1 MSQVNGFGEQPA
13 ILVEGLTKSFGEVH
27 ALRGIDLS
35 VPRGTVLGV
44 LGPNGA
50 GKTTAV
56 RILTT
61 LLLPDGGRALV
72 EGYDV
77 VRDAAAVRR
86 SIGLAGQSAAIQ
98 EELTGRENLEIIGRL
113 YHLSWPHARSRA
125 VELLEQFGLSDA
137 ADRAAK
143 TYSGGMQRRLDLAAS
158 LVGRPKVLFLDEP
171 TTGLDPRSRLGMWDI
186 IRSLVA
192 DGTTLLLTTQYL
204 DEADELANEIVVI
217 DHGLVIAAGTSE
229 ELKGRVGGDV
239 VEFTVPD
246 RGLIDDAT
254 AAITKIGES
263 EPTADPETGMV
274 SLRVGSRG
282 SDALVEVVRSLDA
295 AGVETRGLA
304 LRRPSLD
311 DVFLALTGHAAEEE
325 EPGGRRRGRR
335 RRPARQGHGKDGV
348 MTAVAERTGAPGL
361 PAGPGL
367 GVRFR
372 WAVTDTLT
380 ITRRNL
386 LVWMRV
392 PAYLVFT
399 VIQPVIFVLMF
410 RYVFGGAIPV
420 NVPGGYVNFLIPGIV
435 AQTAAFASFGT
446 AIALAMELKKGV
458 IDRLRS
464 MPMARSAVL
473 AGRLVADTGRM
484 TVTILIIIGVGYAV
498 GFRFIN
504 GFGPAVAMIL
514 LAIVFGVAICCI
526 SAFTGLAIG
535 DEESVQAF
543 GLIWLFP
550 LTFLSSAFVPIATM
564 PGWLQAFANNQPVT
578 YVVDTMRALALG
590 GPVAAN
596 LWKSVAWLAG
606 IFIVFLPLAVR
617 AYRRAS

>member
-56 RILTT
+56 RILVT
-61 LLLPDGGRALV
+61 LLQPDGGRALV
-72 EGYDV
+72 EGRDV
-77 VRDAAAVRR
+77 VREPAAVRR

-246 RGLIDDAT
+246 RGLIDNAT
-254 AAITKIGES
+254 AAVTKIMERVGEVGG
-263 EPTADPETGMV
+263 EPTADLETGMV

-295 AGVETRGLA
+295 AGVETHGLG

-335 RRPARQGHGKDGV
+335 GGRRGKD
-348 MTAVAERTGAPGL
+348 MERT
-361 PAGPGL
+361 
-367 GVRFR
+367 
-372 WAVTDTLT
+372 
-380 ITRRNL
+380 
-386 LVWMRV
+386 
-392 PAYLVFT
+392 
-399 VIQPVIFVLMF
+399 
-410 RYVFGGAIPV
+410 
-420 NVPGGYVNFLIPGIV
+420 
-435 AQTAAFASFGT
+435 AS
-446 AIALAMELKKGV
+446 
-458 IDRLRS
+458 
-464 MPMARSAVL
+464 
-473 AGRLVADTGRM
+473 
-484 TVTILIIIGVGYAV
+484 
-498 GFRFIN
+498 
-504 GFGPAVAMIL
+504 
-514 LAIVFGVAICCI
+514 
-526 SAFTGLAIG
+526 
-535 DEESVQAF
+535 
-543 GLIWLFP
+543 
-550 LTFLSSAFVPIATM
+550 
-564 PGWLQAFANNQPVT
+564 
-578 YVVDTMRALALG
+578 
-590 GPVAAN
+590 
-596 LWKSVAWLAG
+596 
-606 IFIVFLPLAVR
+606 
-617 AYRRAS
+617 